1 MISIQGKDTVILFAK
16 CNHCGDRLILVRNP
30 KRPDAD
36 LPYCRNCLHRSWG
49 MIKEGKIKDLV
60 K

>member
-1 MISIQGKDTVILFAK
+1 MISIQGIDTVILFAK
-16 CNHCGDRLILVRNP
+16 CNHCKSRLILVRDP

-36 LPYCRNCLHRSWG
+36 LPYCRKCLNRSWG
-49 MIKEGKIKDLV
+49 MIKKGKMKDLV